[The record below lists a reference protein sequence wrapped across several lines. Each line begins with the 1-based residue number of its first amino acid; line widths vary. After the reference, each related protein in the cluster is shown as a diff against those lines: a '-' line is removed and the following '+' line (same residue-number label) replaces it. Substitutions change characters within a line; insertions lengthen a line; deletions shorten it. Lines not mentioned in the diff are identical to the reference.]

1 MELLHYGKKC
11 IMNKK
16 YQTALILSIILVIFF
31 IGCNIFNKPRNES
44 LNSEEGKAMIFDIK
58 SSYNF
63 EILSFFNVLTSD
75 EYYVHL
81 NREAYNKFFPLLS
94 EQSKEMVSSMV
105 SILHRTNIAFP
116 LNLLLAQISG
126 NAENSIAESLSKKDE
141 ITVIVEQLKQM
152 PYIPIEYLD
161 QIDSILDM
169 SIEIINDL
177 ERNGFAEY
185 WQQEIKPSIDLLC
198 KENKELLEKNVF
210 TDIFLQYKPSLPK
223 KINIYICA
231 FHRPH
236 GTKLTLNGDAMIL
249 SDEYSSQN
257 RTLMVIAH
265 EMFHPPYDY
274 QKAQQSLEKLSSLPF
289 VIDAFN
295 NQNENVKYAQM
306 DYFLEENIVEALGIY
321 VVYMLGIEQDP
332 HTYFKN
338 HDYGSHVI
346 SPLFFDY
353 LLETPKK
360 YGETFEQYLYNFV
373 CTL

>member
-1 MELLHYGKKC
+1 MRFN
-11 IMNKK
+11 IMGN
-16 YQTALILSIILVIFF
+16 
-31 IGCNIFNKPRNES
+31 
-44 LNSEEGKAMIFDIK
+44 
-58 SSYNF
+58 YNF

-75 EYYVHL
+75 EFYVRL
-81 NREAYNKFFPLLS
+81 NKEAYDKFYPMLS
-94 EQSKEMVSSMV
+94 EQSKEMINTMV

-126 NAENSIAESLSKKDE
+126 NEKNSITVSFSKKDE
-141 ITVIVEQLKQM
+141 ITFIVDQLKQM
-152 PYIPIEYLD
+152 PYVPIEYLE

-177 ERNGFAEY
+177 ERNGFTEY
-185 WQQEIKPSIDLLC
+185 WQREIKPAIDLLC
-198 KENKELLEKNVF
+198 KKNQELLAQNAF
-210 TDIFLQYKPSLPK
+210 TDIFLQYKPSLPE

-249 SDEYSSQN
+249 SDEYSNQN

-274 QKAQQSLEKLSSLPF
+274 QKARQSLEKLSALPF

-295 NQNENVKYAQM
+295 NQNENVKYGQM

-321 VVYMLGIEQDP
+321 VVYMLGLEQDP

-353 LLETPKK
+353 LLEYPKK
-360 YGETFEQYLYNFV
+360 HDETFEQYLYNFV
-373 CTL
+373 TGLNIGWAF

>member
-1 MELLHYGKKC
+1 
-11 IMNKK
+11 MNKK
-16 YQTALILSIILVIFF
+16 YQAASILSIILVIFF
-31 IGCNIFNKPRNES
+31 TGCNIFNKTKNES
-44 LNSEEGKAMIFDIK
+44 LDSAGGKPMIFDIK

-63 EILSFFNVLTSD
+63 EILSFFNVLTQD
-75 EYYVHL
+75 EYYVRL
-81 NREAYNKFFPLLS
+81 NREAYDKFFPLLS
-94 EQSKEMVSSMV
+94 EQNKEMLSSMV
-105 SILHRTNIAFP
+105 SILHRTNIAFS

-126 NAENSIAESLSKKDE
+126 YEENSIAESFSKKEE

-152 PYIPIEYLD
+152 PYIPVEYLE
-161 QIDSILDM
+161 QIDSILDI

-198 KENKELLEKNVF
+198 KENQELLEQNVF
-210 TDIFLQYKPSLPK
+210 TNIFLQYKPSLPK

-274 QKAQQSLEKLSSLPF
+274 QKARQSLEKLSTLPF

-306 DYFLEENIVEALGIY
+306 DYFFEENIVEALGIY

-353 LLETPKK
+353 LLETHKK
-360 YGETFEQYLYNFV
+360 RDETFEQYLYNFV

>member
-1 MELLHYGKKC
+1 
-11 IMNKK
+11 MNRK
-16 YQTALILSIILVIFF
+16 YQAALILSIILVIFF
-31 IGCNIFNKPRNES
+31 TGCNIFNKNKNES
-44 LNSEEGKAMIFDIK
+44 LDSAEEKPMIFDIK

-63 EILSFFNVLTSD
+63 EMLSFFNVLTSD
-75 EYYVHL
+75 EYYVRL
-81 NREAYNKFFPLLS
+81 NREAYDKFFPLLS

-126 NAENSIAESLSKKDE
+126 YEENSIAESFSKKDE
-141 ITVIVEQLKQM
+141 IAV
-152 PYIPIEYLD
+152 
-161 QIDSILDM
+161 
-169 SIEIINDL
+169 
-177 ERNGFAEY
+177 NGFAQY
-185 WQQEIKPSIDLLC
+185 WQQEIKPLIDLLC
-198 KENKELLEKNVF
+198 EENQELLEQNVF

-223 KINIYICA
+223 KITIYICV

-274 QKAQQSLEKLSSLPF
+274 QKAQQSLEKLSSLSF

-295 NQNENVKYAQM
+295 
-306 DYFLEENIVEALGIY
+306 
-321 VVYMLGIEQDP
+321 
-332 HTYFKN
+332 KN

-353 LLETPKK
+353 LLENPKK
-360 YGETFEQYLYNFV
+360 HDETFEQYLYNFV